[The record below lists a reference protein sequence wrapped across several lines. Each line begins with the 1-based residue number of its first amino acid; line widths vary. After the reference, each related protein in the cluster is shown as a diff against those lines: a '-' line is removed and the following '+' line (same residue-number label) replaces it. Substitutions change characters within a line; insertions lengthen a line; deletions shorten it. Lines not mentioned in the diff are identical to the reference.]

1 MKKYTVLVSIL
12 TSFTIAFGTVTGVVK
27 DENGAPLYGAN
38 VMVDG
43 TNTGAATAED
53 GSFTIDYD
61 PDGEFVL
68 IASYIGYKTTRLTT
82 SENSDNFIS
91 LPQDVFASQEVI
103 VTGMAS
109 ERSLGAT
116 EVSVSRLKASEL
128 TEANNFSDMSQMLYG
143 KVSGVDIRKST
154 GNVGGGWRF
163 DVRAGGGLNG
173 NEQPVVYLDGIRLDV
188 DEYSTSWT
196 GGQGLS
202 TLADLNPED
211 IESIE
216 ILKGPAGAT
225 SYGTNGS
232 NGVVLI
238 TTKKGLGYKRA
249 DGRNYTMRYKT
260 VTGQNEPS
268 YKYSVEKDGYYTAED
283 INTVLTPGDIRQDH
297 FSISGGTANANY
309 YISFDN
315 RHEEG
320 ITIEKDNNYMDR
332 KTVRVNLDVFPSKDI
347 NISVSSGYTQNKRTI
362 PMNDNNIFGWIGNT
376 VFAPKRPVNDS
387 DGNMVMD
394 DDGNPVMDW
403 QPYYFTDSVSVAGV
417 KYDAMSKR
425 FVGSITLNYTPYLGI
440 DILKDLKIHGRIGI
454 DDSHNREDNT
464 YRPDLFYS
472 VIPAGSRYAYVRQ
485 NQELSYEIGVS
496 FPFNLGPVN
505 VKSSYT
511 VQSFDNRYNG
521 FGIEKQNFITPA
533 ISNLGAGEEL
543 TYGDEDFYH
552 ARDGG
557 SVITNEINFKDQ
569 LFMTLSNR
577 SDFGSMIGAK
587 AANVKY
593 NGMRLGW
600 RADETLSFL
609 PSFITMVKP
618 RWAYGESGVLPG
630 LRDNIELLWES
641 ESGGAGSGGVL
652 SEIGNTEIEPEKIA
666 ETEIGFDAEMYLPAN
681 LGALS
686 VEFTSYNQKASQSL
700 VGIENS
706 PSTGLTASDMPVNVG
721 EMEMKGTELLLKYS
735 NDIGALIGR
744 PNLLKTDISYSISH
758 NENEVIRL
766 DDGQFEGQPIYDGFD
781 LQVIQPGLSKYSW
794 YNYDVL
800 GASFDP
806 VTSLYTGVQIDT
818 VTQTM
823 WDSNQ
828 DYLERY
834 AGATGVGSP
843 YKKFLGLSGP
853 SDISYFSLNLEIL
866 RHFKV
871 YALWDWKKGM
881 MMQNDTK
888 SFSLYFGSYKP
899 RNDAGDQ
906 LGFSGPDP
914 ESGMEVLV
922 DFDED
927 GNITGIKAGKE
938 QAYED
943 IANSYAK
950 MDNAYSDNYL
960 KDASFTKL
968 RELSFSYNAN
978 ALLRRFGV
986 DLVNNVHI
994 YYSIQNVWTKTDY
1007 DGPDPEI
1014 NWSGADASERGQ
1026 DFLTLQNPKT
1036 HTIGIT
1042 VTF

>member
-1 MKKYTVLVSIL
+1 MRKYIFLVSYIL
-12 TSFTIAFGTVTGVVK
+12 ILSTTRATVTGVVN
-27 DENGAPLYGAN
+27 DENGAPLWGAN

-43 TNTGAATAED
+43 TNLGAATGED
-53 GSFTIDYD
+53 GKFTIDYE
-61 PDGEFVL
+61 PTGEYVL
-68 IASYIGYKTTRLTT
+68 VASYIGYKKTSITT
-82 SENSDNFIS
+82 SAASDNVIS
-91 LPQDVFASQEVI
+91 LSSDVFSSQEVV

-109 ERSLGAT
+109 ERSLGNT
-116 EVSVSRLKASEL
+116 EVSVSRLNASDL
-128 TEANNFSDMSQMLYG
+128 TDVNNFSDMSQMLYG
-143 KVSGVDIRKST
+143 KVSGVDIRKSS

-173 NEQPVVYLDGIRLDV
+173 DEQPVIYLDGVRLDN

-196 GGQGLS
+196 GGQGFS
-202 TLADLNPED
+202 TLADINPED

-238 TTKKGLGYKRA
+238 TTKKGLGYERA
-249 DGRNYTMRYKT
+249 DGRNYTMKYKN

-268 YKYSVEKDGYYTAED
+268 YKYSVEKDGYYSAED
-283 INTVLTPGDIRQDH
+283 INAVITPGDIRQDH
-297 FSISGGTANANY
+297 FSIAGGTANANY
-309 YISFDN
+309 YISLDN
-315 RHEEG
+315 RYEEG
-320 ITIEKDNNYMDR
+320 LTIEKNNNYMDR
-332 KTVRVNLDVFPSKDI
+332 KNVRVNLDIFPAKNF
-347 NISVSSGYTQNKRTI
+347 NISVSSGYTQNKRTM

-376 VFAPKRPVNDS
+376 VFAPKRPVYDSNDEMIL
-387 DGNMVMD
+387 DE
-394 DDGNPVMDW
+394 DGNPVLDW

-417 KYDAMSKR
+417 EYEAMSKR
-425 FVGSITLNYTPYLGI
+425 FMGSISLNYTPSLGI
-440 DILKDLKIHGRIGI
+440 EFLKDLKIHGRVGI

-485 NQELSYEIGVS
+485 NQEISYEVGGSMPWNI
-496 FPFNLGPVN
+496 GPVG
-505 VKSSYT
+505 VVSSYT
-511 VQSFDNRYNG
+511 VQSFDRRYEG

-533 ISNLGAGEEL
+533 IANIGAGEEL
-543 TYGDEDFYH
+543 TFGDEDFYH
-552 ARDGG
+552 SRDGG
-557 SVITNEINFKDQ
+557 SVITNEISFRDQ
-569 LFMTLSNR
+569 FYMTLSNR
-577 SDFGSMIGAK
+577 SDFGSMIGAE

-593 NGMRLGW
+593 NGMRFGW
-600 RADETLSFL
+600 RADQTLSFL
-609 PSFITMVKP
+609 PSFITMFKP

-652 SEIGNTEIEPEKIA
+652 SEIGNTMIKPEKIE
-666 ETEIGFDAEMYLPAN
+666 ETEIGFDAEVYLPGN

-686 VEFTSYNQKASQSL
+686 FEFTSYEQNASESL

-706 PSTGLTASDMPVNVG
+706 PSTGLTASEMPVNVG
-721 EMEMKGTELLLKYS
+721 EMKMNGTELLIKYS
-735 NDIGALIGR
+735 NDIGALIGI
-744 PNLLKTDISYSISH
+744 PNVLKTDISYSTSH
-758 NENEVIRL
+758 NENEVVSL
-766 DDGQFEGQPIYDGFD
+766 DDGEFDGQPIYDGFD

-794 YNYDVL
+794 YNFDVL
-800 GASFDP
+800 GASFDQ
-806 VTSLYTGVQIDT
+806 TTGLYTGVQIDT
-818 VTQTM
+818 VTQAM
-823 WDSNQ
+823 WSENQ

-843 YKKFLGLSGP
+843 YKKFLGLSAP
-853 SDISYFSLNLEIL
+853 SDISYLSLNVEIM
-866 RHFKV
+866 RDFKV
-871 YALWDWKKGM
+871 YALWDWKSGM

-888 SFSLYFGSYKP
+888 SFSLYFGAYQP

-906 LGFSGPDP
+906 LGFSGPEP
-914 ESGMEVLV
+914 ESDVEVLV
-922 DFDED
+922 DHDEY
-927 GNITGIKAGKE
+927 GNITGIKSGKE

-943 IANSYAK
+943 VANSYAK
-950 MDNAYSDNYL
+950 MDNAYPDNYL
-960 KDASFTKL
+960 RDASFSKL
-968 RELSFSYNAN
+968 RELSFSYSAGS
-978 ALLRRFGV
+978 LLRRFGL
-986 DLVNNVHI
+986 DLVNNIHV